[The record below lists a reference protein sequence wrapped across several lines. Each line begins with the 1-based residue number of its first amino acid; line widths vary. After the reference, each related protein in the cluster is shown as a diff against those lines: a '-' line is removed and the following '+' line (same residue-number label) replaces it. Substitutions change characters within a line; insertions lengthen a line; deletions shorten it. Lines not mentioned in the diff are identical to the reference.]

1 MQYELNQKEL
11 NIIQKALQDLLEVGI
26 TEPQENYIRNIDAG
40 MSEDEASAIYSNEN
54 IKFWK
59 KMISK
64 DEQNQCEGNWKRAN
78 TSAARGEGV

>member
-1 MQYELNQKEL
+1 MQYEFNQQEL
-11 NIIQKALQDLLEVGI
+11 NIIQKALKDLLEVGI

-64 DEQNQCEGNWKRAN
+64 DEQNIYKLYSKLFGFKNNK
-78 TSAARGEGV
+78 

>member
-1 MQYELNQKEL
+1 MQYELNQQEL
-11 NIIQKALQDLLEVGI
+11 NIIQKALKDLLEVGI

-40 MSEDEASAIYSNEN
+40 MSEDEARAIYSNEN

-64 DEQNQCEGNWKRAN
+64 DEQNIYKLYSKLFGFKNNK
-78 TSAARGEGV
+78 